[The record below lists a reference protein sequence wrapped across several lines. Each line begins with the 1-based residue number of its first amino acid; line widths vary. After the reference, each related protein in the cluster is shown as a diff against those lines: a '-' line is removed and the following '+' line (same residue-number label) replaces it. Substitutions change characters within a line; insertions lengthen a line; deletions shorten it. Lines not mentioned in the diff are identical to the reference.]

1 MITARHPIEVSPAAL
16 RRIVE
21 LRLSGAPL
29 ATLVALL
36 ASLDQTGHAAITQ
49 PELCRLLDSSR
60 GRIWQSLQ
68 ALVEA
73 GVILPPDLKRGS
85 GRRTPYRI
93 PASTAVAPSI
103 PPPPP
108 RRRQRPTP

>member
-1 MITARHPIEVSPAAL
+1 MSQERHPIQVAPEAL
-16 RRIVE
+16 HRILE
-21 LRLSGAPL
+21 LRLSGPPL
-29 ATLVALL
+29 ATFVALL

-60 GRIWQSLQ
+60 GRVWQSLQ

-73 GVILPPDLKRGS
+73 GVILPPDRVRGF

-93 PASTAVAPSI
+93 PSSTAVAPSI
-103 PPPPP
+103 APPPP
-108 RRRQRPTP
+108 RRRQRPTW

>member
-1 MITARHPIEVSPAAL
+1 MTTGHHPLEVSPEAL
-16 RRIVE
+16 RRVVE

-29 ATLVALL
+29 ATFVALL

-60 GRIWQSLQ
+60 GRVWQSLQ

-73 GVILPPDLKRGS
+73 GVILPPDRQRSS

-103 PPPPP
+103 PPPAP
-108 RRRQRPTP
+108 RRRQRPTS